1 MSHFLDAEI
10 IGLAG
15 KTKPT
20 RISFDR
26 HVNIIYGLN
35 GSGKT
40 SLLKILHSAMEMDP
54 TPLRNVP
61 FTEATVRVHSLT
73 YKLDFTL
80 QVKKSDLKLP
90 EEVEF
95 RLPSL
100 EMTGEIG
107 PQWDPSHAFYLGS
120 PGSPGRKPPNWKRTP
135 PTPDKSETGFIDRYL
150 PTSRLHVSA
159 ERTSARSGI
168 AVALT
173 EELLDRYF
181 ADAVSARWAQ
191 YSAEVVR
198 VVRDAQEKGLANILR
213 GVLAGSG
220 SNTNLEALDIERGY
234 ESTRRFLERQGSSTV
249 LGTLVQFKKRFARN
263 KSLQNV
269 VKDVFQIEQ
278 AIDTALTPQR
288 QLEGMIRKMARQK
301 KSWVESGSGSLP
313 SE

>member
-100 EMTGEIG
+100 EMTC
-107 PQWDPSHAFYLGS
+107 PLF
-120 PGSPGRKPPNWKRTP
+120 
-135 PTPDKSETGFIDRYL
+135 
-150 PTSRLHVSA
+150 LHQSKLEFPVL
-159 ERTSARSGI
+159 
-168 AVALT
+168 LT
-173 EELLDRYF
+173 TL
-181 ADAVSARWAQ
+181 
-191 YSAEVVR
+191 
-198 VVRDAQEKGLANILR
+198 
-213 GVLAGSG
+213 
-220 SNTNLEALDIERGY
+220 
-234 ESTRRFLERQGSSTV
+234 RRFLVERRLCLMHTDA
-249 LGTLVQFKKRFARN
+249 T
-263 KSLQNV
+263 
-269 VKDVFQIEQ
+269 
-278 AIDTALTPQR
+278 
-288 QLEGMIRKMARQK
+288 
-301 KSWVESGSGSLP
+301 
-313 SE
+313 